1 MSKVTLSGHIEVPT
15 EHLDSVL
22 AELPNHIALTQAEA
36 GCMTFKVTQDSGNPQ
51 RFEVYE
57 AFTDRA
63 AFERHQTRVKASY
76 WGEVTK
82 NVERFYNVTDHSV
95 EQ

>member
-15 EHLDSVL
+15 EDLDSVL

-36 GCMTFKVTQDSGNPQ
+36 GCMTFKVTQDSGDPQ

-63 AFERHQTRVKASY
+63 AFENHQARVKASQ
-76 WGEVTK
+76 WGQVTQRVKRFYTVTK
-82 NVERFYNVTDHSV
+82 S
-95 EQ
+95 